1 MPDAIRRHIRAV
13 AVVRQGGRVLLH
25 RQDGDGFWSLP
36 GGGIEP
42 GETSAQAVAREL
54 REELGRTATVGS
66 LLWVVENQFT
76 YAGTGFIE
84 VGFCYDA
91 TIPDLP
97 TNPFRGV
104 EPRLEFAWFDLDGL
118 EGVDLR
124 PAVLKEWLPLP
135 PTTVRHL
142 VATAD

>member
-1 MPDAIRRHIRAV
+1 MSDAIRRHIRAV
-13 AVVRQGGRVLLH
+13 AVVRHAGRVLLH

-36 GGGIEP
+36 GGGIEL

-54 REELGRTATVGS
+54 REELGRTATVGP

-84 VGFCYDA
+84 VGFCYEA

-97 TNPFRGV
+97 TGPFRGA

-118 EGVDLR
+118 AAVDLR
-124 PAVLKEWLPLP
+124 PAVLKEWLPREDDG
-135 PTTVRHL
+135 VRHL
-142 VATAD
+142 LWRDS

>member
-42 GETSAQAVAREL
+42 GEASPQAVAREL
-54 REELGRTATVGS
+54 WEELGRPATVGP

-76 YAGTGFIE
+76 YAGAGFIE
-84 VGFCYDA
+84 VGFCYEA

-118 EGVDLR
+118 AGVDLR
-124 PAVLKEWLPLP
+124 PAVLKEWLPNADNGMK
-135 PTTVRHL
+135 HL
-142 VATAD
+142 VWHGS